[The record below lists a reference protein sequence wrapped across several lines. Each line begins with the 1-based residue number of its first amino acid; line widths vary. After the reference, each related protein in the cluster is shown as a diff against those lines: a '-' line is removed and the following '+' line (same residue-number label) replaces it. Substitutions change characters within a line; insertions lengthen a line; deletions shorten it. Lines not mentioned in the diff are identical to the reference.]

1 MRLAGLLI
9 ATIAITSLAG
19 CESYRNRTP
28 SLLNVKSNTEG
39 PDEFAI
45 QPNKPLEIPEGIESQ
60 ALPAP
65 TVGGANRA
73 DATPLQDA
81 TIALG
86 GNPAG
91 GIRDNGLINYASR
104 YGVTPNIRENLAE
117 EDLEFRRKNDG
128 RLLERVFNVNVY
140 FKAYAKQSL
149 DQYAELERMRRL
161 GIRTSSV
168 PPEGLEVDD

>member
-1 MRLAGLLI
+1 MRLAAILI
-9 ATIAITSLAG
+9 ATIVVTSVTG
-19 CESYRNRTP
+19 CAAYRNRTP
-28 SLLNVKSNTEG
+28 ELLNVKSNTEG

-45 QPNKPLEIPEGIESQ
+45 QPNKPLEIPEGIASQ
-60 ALPAP
+60 PLPQP
-65 TVGGANRA
+65 TPGGANRV
-73 DATPLQDA
+73 DATPLADA

-91 GIRDNGLINYASR
+91 GVRDNGLVAYASR
-104 YGVTPNIRENLAE
+104 YGVSPNIRQALAE

-140 FKAYAKQSL
+140 YKAYREQSL

-161 GIRTSSV
+161 GIRTSSA
-168 PPEGLEVDD
+168 PPEATIIED